1 MYENWSFDTCVQ
13 HALSIAYILMMQSL
27 TLHVDLPPKQ
37 QQNKANKTHTYL
49 DPRGLNPASIY
60 FIIFRLTLII

>member
-1 MYENWSFDTCVQ
+1 
-13 HALSIAYILMMQSL
+13 MMQSL